1 MLRSFQCA
9 DKYLLMVALCI
20 SSCAMSGCVESTFD
34 LASESRLPK
43 WITLPAGLTR
53 ADVSVTLIYYTGTHT
68 KFILKDKKGN
78 NLAEIDGKATSRYPL
93 LLRKPQ
99 QEGDRDPPYE
109 VVVANGITEVIEHKR
124 MEPIFYVNDDPAVR
138 KALLTAP
145 WVDK

>member
-1 MLRSFQCA
+1 
-9 DKYLLMVALCI
+9 MVALCI

-43 WITLPAGLTR
+43 WITLPAGLTS
-53 ADVSVTLIYYTGTHT
+53 ADVSVKLIYYTGTHT

-124 MEPIFYVNDDPAVR
+124 MEPIFYVNDDPAV
-138 KALLTAP
+138 
-145 WVDK
+145 